1 MILIHVLWVEMKK
14 YYDKKYKERKEIE
27 GTIERLVQLDVV
39 LFYREDKNG
48 DLIRQKEF
56 FYSLERVVCW

>member
-1 MILIHVLWVEMKK
+1 MKK

-48 DLIRQKEF
+48 DLIR
-56 FYSLERVVCW
+56 